1 MPLEVLAEA
10 DIIVAFKR
18 ILDDTWICREWR
30 DVDQVQPNEI
40 ILTWHRV

>member
-1 MPLEVLAEA
+1 MPLEVLAGT

-18 ILDDTWICREWR
+18 ISDDTWICGEWR
-30 DVDQVQPNEI
+30 DMDQAQTNEI